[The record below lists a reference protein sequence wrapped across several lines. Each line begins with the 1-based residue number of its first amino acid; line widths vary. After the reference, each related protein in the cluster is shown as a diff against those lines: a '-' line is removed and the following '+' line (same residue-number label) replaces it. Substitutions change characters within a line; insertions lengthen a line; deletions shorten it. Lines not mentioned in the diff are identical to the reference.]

1 MPDPVTSLAKMPD
14 PVAPLAQAPRT
25 KRGSTRTRM
34 LVSAVEVLRERGAAG
49 VTIDEVLSRSGAP
62 RGSVYHHFPDGRNQI
77 LAEALQLAGN
87 TIGTVIDR
95 DAEGGGLPLVRTFV
109 EFWERLLA
117 DSDFTAGCPVVA
129 AAIGPL
135 DDEPQLT
142 EAAGEIFGRW
152 RAALTRAF
160 AADGFDRPDA
170 ASLAVMCIAA
180 LEGAVV
186 LCRSSRTAEPL
197 RDVAE
202 QLEFLIKSR
211 EFVRRNGLPTAKA
224 PKVAPPS

>member
-1 MPDPVTSLAKMPD
+1 VLPDPAPPLAQVPD
-14 PVAPLAQAPRT
+14 PVAPLAQVPRNR
-25 KRGSTRTRM
+25 RGSTRTRM

-49 VTIDEVLSRSGAP
+49 VTIDEVLTRSGAP

-77 LAEALQLAGN
+77 LAEALQMAGN
-87 TIGTVIDR
+87 TIGAVIDR
-95 DAEGGGLPLVRTFV
+95 DADGGGLPLVRTFV
-109 EFWERLLA
+109 GFWEQLLA

-129 AAIGPL
+129 AAIGPP
-135 DDEPQLT
+135 DEEPQLI
-142 EAAGEIFGRW
+142 EAAGQIFDRW
-152 RAALTRAF
+152 RAALAHAF
-160 AADGFDRPDA
+160 TADGFDRTEA

-186 LCRSSRTAEPL
+186 LCRSSRTVEPL
-197 RDVAE
+197 QEVAQ

-224 PKVAPPS
+224 PR